1 MTLWFLDWMWCFPL
15 IVLSVVIHVAGLGLI
30 SEKVVQPFDKPLP
43 RTAGSQSASSSL
55 MEVVAWLVT
64 ALHALEGFAWA
75 LAYRLLGAVGDMT
88 DAVLYSFSAMT
99 AYGHASVVLE
109 RRWRVD
115 GGAGGLERPDAVGL
129 TTAFMFAMIGRVGR
143 RRPGRGLNS
152 LARRG
157 DGISPSND
165 GGDDVRPQRLVRRR
179 LGRRDRRGA
188 RWRAGSATS
197 PWCCIATGEGRA
209 AALLDMCCHRGA
221 PLHLGKVVERGPR
234 SAAITG

>member
-30 SEKVVQPFDKPLP
+30 SEKVVQPL
-43 RTAGSQSASSSL
+43 SALAQNRRFTVSFVII
-55 MEVVAWLVT
+55 MGVVAWLVT

-109 RRWRVD
+109 RRWQLM
-115 GGAGGLERPDAVGL
+115 GALEALNGLMLFGL

-143 RRPGRGLNS
+143 RRPGRGLT

-157 DGISPSND
+157 DGISPK
-165 GGDDVRPQRLVRRR
+165 Q
-179 LGRRDRRGA
+179 
-188 RWRAGSATS
+188 
-197 PWCCIATGEGRA
+197 
-209 AALLDMCCHRGA
+209 
-221 PLHLGKVVERGPR
+221 
-234 SAAITG
+234 

>member
-1 MTLWFLDWMWCFPL
+1 LQASYNTRPGVAKRRGPSVCGPHGQAADSDPVTLWFLDWMWCFPL

-30 SEKVVQPFDKPLP
+30 SEKVVQPL
-43 RTAGSQSASSSL
+43 SALAQNRRFTVSFVII
-55 MEVVAWLVT
+55 MGVVAWLVT

-109 RRWRVD
+109 RRWQLM
-115 GGAGGLERPDAVGL
+115 GALEALNGLMLFGL

-143 RRPGRGLNS
+143 RRPGRGLT

-157 DGISPSND
+157 DGISPK
-165 GGDDVRPQRLVRRR
+165 Q
-179 LGRRDRRGA
+179 
-188 RWRAGSATS
+188 
-197 PWCCIATGEGRA
+197 
-209 AALLDMCCHRGA
+209 
-221 PLHLGKVVERGPR
+221 
-234 SAAITG
+234 

>member
-30 SEKVVQPFDKPLP
+30 SEKVVQPL
-43 RTAGSQSASSSL
+43 SALAQNRRFTVSFVII
-55 MEVVAWLVT
+55 MGVVAWLVT

-109 RRWRVD
+109 RRWQLM
-115 GGAGGLERPDAVGL
+115 GALEALNGLMLFGL

-143 RRPGRGLNS
+143 RRPGRGLTRPGAAMAF
-152 LARRG
+152 L
-157 DGISPSND
+157 PSND
-165 GGDDVRPQRLVRRR
+165 GGDDVRPQCLVRRS

-188 RWRAGSATS
+188 AGA
-197 PWCCIATGEGRA
+197 PDPNEPVVLYRDRQGRA

-221 PLHLGKVVERGPR
+221 PLHLGKVVEQGS